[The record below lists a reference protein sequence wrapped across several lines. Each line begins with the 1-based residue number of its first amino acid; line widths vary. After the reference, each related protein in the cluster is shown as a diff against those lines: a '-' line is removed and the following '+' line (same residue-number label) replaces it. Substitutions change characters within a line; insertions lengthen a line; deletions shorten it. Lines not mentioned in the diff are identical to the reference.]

1 MHILMGKY
9 SMKLAGIKVLDL
21 SSVLAGPS
29 VGTFLAELGATV
41 VKIEHP
47 EIPDITR
54 SWKLTNEDKSI
65 PISAYFSSVNY
76 GKSYKQLNLTSAED
90 YAVFLELLKRTDI
103 LLMNFK
109 KGDDVKLGLTK
120 EKLLAQ
126 NAQLIIGKI
135 TGFGSDADRVA
146 YDLILQAESG
156 IMSMNGTS
164 ESGPLK
170 MPIALI
176 DVLAAHHLKEALLL
190 ALLEKERTQ
199 AAFQGEVV
207 EVSLYRAAISSL
219 ANQASN
225 YLMAGHIPQAIGS
238 LHPNI
243 APYGEIFKT
252 KDKALVTF
260 AIGTNKHFKLL
271 CDWLGLINLASDEK
285 YVSVQKRVENR
296 TVLFE
301 QLQLAVQ
308 NYTAEEL
315 LSAMAER
322 NVPCAKIKNLKE
334 VFEDEQAKSLIKSEY
349 INGVLTQRVSQIAF
363 E

>member
-1 MHILMGKY
+1 MGKY
-9 SMKLAGIKVLDL
+9 STKLANVKVLDL
-21 SSVLAGPS
+21 ASVLAGPS

-41 VKIEHP
+41 IKIEHP

-54 SWKLTNEDKSI
+54 SWKLTNEDKSL

-76 GKSYKQLNLTSAED
+76 GKSYEKLNLKEASD
-90 YAVFLELLKRTDI
+90 YAIFLEMVKAADI

-109 KGDDVKLGLTK
+109 KDDYIKLGLTK
-120 EKLLAQ
+120 EKLMVH
-126 NAQLIIGKI
+126 NPQLIIGKI
-135 TGFGSDADRVA
+135 TGFGSNSDRVA

-156 IMSMNGTS
+156 IMSMNGTQ

-190 ALLEKERTQ
+190 ALLDKERAKT
-199 AAFQGEVV
+199 AFQGEVV

-252 KDKALVTF
+252 KDQALITF
-260 AIGTNKHFKLL
+260 AIGTNKHFQLL
-271 CDWLGLINLASDEK
+271 CDWLGLPELAKDEK
-285 YVSVQKRVENR
+285 YVSVQNRVEHR
-296 TVLFE
+296 TALFE
-301 QLQLAVQ
+301 HLQLAVQ
-308 NYTAEEL
+308 NYTTEEL
-315 LSAMAER
+315 FSAMAER

-334 VFEDEQAKSLIKSEY
+334 VFEDKQAQTLVKSEY
-349 INGVLTQRVSQIAF
+349 IDGVLTNRVSQIAF